1 MRKTM
6 APTRSVH
13 FIDSETISKQIFT
26 PARYNLPL
34 FLCKKLNVRSTSAE
48 RNTKQQC
55 ARKLEQ
61 ASLFQRMAKYH
72 VNELTKDRHEKKSS
86 PISQPQPPSGS
97 AGHARRRCSTHRFA
111 WPDCPRPLR
120 DGRKEWCLPPG
131 RYRLGGSLADLA
143 NQSTG
148 GGSKAV
154 RDGPTKGGFGC
165 GGATGPNSSQRHPVD
180 INTINLPAEM
190 NKLLHPRKYFV
201 GKIRPGDR
209 MTDRPTL
216 RLALSEPTVCYRDPN
231 HPGPGNYD
239 PEKAQLPSPP
249 GQTVSKQRPL
259 SPCCYTYDL
268 YCRES
273 FFRPPPGR
281 YDIRDAL
288 PPLASDQSQPITV
301 QPIPPIRY
309 GKATI
314 RLNSIDIPVRPRK
327 GRRNMKV
334 AFLSGTAR
342 FRDRDFMPIGGLGKA
357 MPAGGSF
364 TGKRLEKQQEK
375 TPAATS
381 TSKRSASPLLAQT
394 SPPRDWLEGA
404 ERVSTGGERS
414 ATSRSSQVEQ
424 MDGQPEGE
432 DTVGGKAERA
442 RVSEDLVQVLVTYG
456 ISRGDLPPLSRHK
469 IPTKFFTV
477 PKLARTGPVALV

>member
-1 MRKTM
+1 M
-6 APTRSVH
+6 
-13 FIDSETISKQIFT
+13 
-26 PARYNLPL
+26 RYNPSPHSSAIG
-34 FLCKKLNVRSTSAE
+34 LCN
-48 RNTKQQC
+48 C
-55 ARKLEQ
+55 
-61 ASLFQRMAKYH
+61 
-72 VNELTKDRHEKKSS
+72 
-86 PISQPQPPSGS
+86 
-97 AGHARRRCSTHRFA
+97 
-111 WPDCPRPLR
+111 
-120 DGRKEWCLPPG
+120 
-131 RYRLGGSLADLA
+131 
-143 NQSTG
+143 
-148 GGSKAV
+148 
-154 RDGPTKGGFGC
+154 GFGC
-165 GGATGPNSSQRHPVD
+165 GGATGPNCSQRHPVD

-209 MTDRPTL
+209 MTDRRTL

-239 PEKAQLPSPP
+239 PAKPQLPSHP

-259 SPCCYTYDL
+259 PPCCYTYDL
-268 YCRES
+268 YCREP

-288 PPLASDQSQPITV
+288 PPHASDQSQPITV

-357 MPAGGSF
+357 TPAGGTF
-364 TGKRLEKQQEK
+364 TGKRPEKQQEK

-381 TSKRSASPLLAQT
+381 TSKRSASPLLAQP

-424 MDGQPEGE
+424 VEGQPEGE
-432 DTVGGKAERA
+432 DTVVDKAERA
-442 RVSEDLVQVLVTYG
+442 RNFSTKNIAINNVATKN
-456 ISRGDLPPLSRHK
+456 IATK
-469 IPTKFFTV
+469 IFATKNFATKNFAT
-477 PKLARTGPVALV
+477 